1 MTIRFRLT
9 MWYTALLAVVLLI
22 FSLVLYYFLSAKLY
36 NDVRDELKTQA
47 DAIQR
52 NIDVIEFAGRIIY
65 SLPKLEGFK
74 STSIFLQAY
83 WIRSGRLIPDSNLN
97 FRMDFIGQAERVLR
111 NRESFYEQVTAF
123 NTATAESM
131 PLMAYYQPIFVE
143 KEIVGVLQVSTPILS
158 VITTLKSLA
167 YFLWILG
174 FATLVLSASLGW
186 FMARKS
192 LKPIDSIIQSAER
205 IEKGSDLNQ
214 QIVYEG
220 PPDEIG
226 RLTQTINSMLKRI
239 RGAYEELEEAY
250 RMQRR
255 FVSDASHEL
264 RTPLTTIRGNVDL
277 LEKVWKRA
285 HEDRRAVAG
294 EDLDLSREALRDI
307 AEEAERIS
315 RLVNDLLALARADAG
330 YEMEMRPVE
339 LRTLLEEVSR
349 RAQFLPRTAEWCPGD
364 YSAVGN
370 VYVLGNKDY
379 LQQLLFI
386 FIENAFKYT
395 PQGEVRMEALVSD
408 GPEYYAG
415 IRISDTGRGIEP
427 EALPHIFE
435 RFYRADVSRGQTPGT
450 GLGLAIAKWIID
462 EHDGSVEVTS
472 LVDQGTTFT
481 IWLPAIRQAA

>member
-47 DAIQR
+47 VAIQR
-52 NIDVIEFAGRIIY
+52 NIDVFEFAGRIVY
-65 SLPKLEGFK
+65 RLPELQGFK

-83 WIRSGRLIPDSNLN
+83 WIRNGRLIPDSNVT
-97 FRMDFIGQAERVLR
+97 FRMDFLTQAERVLH
-111 NRESFYEQVTAF
+111 NREGFYEEITAF
-123 NTATAESM
+123 NTATSETM
-131 PLMAYYQPIFVE
+131 PLMAYYHPVLIE
-143 KEIVGVLQVSTPILS
+143 EEIVGVLQVSTPILS
-158 VITTLKSLA
+158 VITTLQNLSF
-167 YFLWILG
+167 FLWMLG
-174 FATLVLSASLGW
+174 IAALLLSGSLGW

-192 LKPIDSIIQSAER
+192 LKPIDTIIQATER

-226 RLTQTINSMLKRI
+226 RLTRTINNMLTRI
-239 RGAYEELEEAY
+239 RVAYEELEESY

-277 LEKVWKRA
+277 LEKLWRRA
-285 HEDRRAVAG
+285 HEERRAVGG
-294 EDLDLSREALRDI
+294 EELDLSMEALRDI
-307 AEEAERIS
+307 AEEAQRIS

-330 YEMEMRPVE
+330 YEMEMKPVE
-339 LRTLLEEVSR
+339 LRPLLEEVSR
-349 RAQFLPRTAEWCPGD
+349 RAQFLPRTAEWLPGD
-364 YSAVGN
+364 YSAVSD
-370 VYVLGNKDY
+370 VFVHGNKDY

-395 PQGEVRMEALVSD
+395 PQGEVRMEALLAE
-408 GPEYYAG
+408 GPELYAG

-435 RFYRADVSRGQTPGT
+435 RFYRADESRGQTPGT
-450 GLGLAIAKWIID
+450 GLGLAIAKWILD

-481 IWLPAIRQAA
+481 IWLPATRQAA